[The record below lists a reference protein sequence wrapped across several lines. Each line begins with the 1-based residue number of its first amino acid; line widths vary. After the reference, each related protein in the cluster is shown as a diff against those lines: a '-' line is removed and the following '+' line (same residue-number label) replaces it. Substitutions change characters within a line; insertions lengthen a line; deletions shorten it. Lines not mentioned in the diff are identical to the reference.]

1 MEAFIEKFSRK
12 YNLPAADCLRLI
24 GLMERRVFRK
34 AYLEDGMTRE
44 QFITFGSANRTT
56 DQFINDGWNPLI
68 NFKF

>member
-1 MEAFIEKFSRK
+1 MPE
-12 YNLPAADCLRLI
+12 
-24 GLMERRVFRK
+24 FRK

-56 DQFINDGWNPLI
+56 DQFINDGWNPLV

>member
-34 AYLEDGMTRE
+34 GECVVRASGIPIST
-44 QFITFGSANRTT
+44 S
-56 DQFINDGWNPLI
+56 
-68 NFKF
+68 